1 MQPLWQVLLRVAQSD
16 DEPLSCDECY
26 VLMDYLSDLLA
37 DDINSEQVLSL
48 ADRYLARCP
57 NCDVEYRYN
66 LNTITLGTGVE
77 MAEGVRVEQ
86 ASDLTRV

>member
-37 DDINSEQVLSL
+37 DDVNSEQVLSL

-57 NCDVEYRYN
+57 NCDVEYMYN
-66 LNTITLGTGVE
+66 LNTITLGSGVPT
-77 MAEGVRVEQ
+77 AEGARVEHTR
-86 ASDLTRV
+86 DLTRV